1 MFGLLLAAVAC
12 RWCSALLVV
21 VTGATGELGRALVQ
35 QARAL
40 SPPSSFSS
48 SSPQELT
55 LVLGCRD
62 ESRLSLS
69 PPFPP
74 GCFPLPLGDLSDL
87 SSIPSTS
94 ALIASFAATSSRVV
108 LINAAGVCLS
118 GLDSSILSQSV
129 AVNSLYPVLLA
140 TALHHRLHSAAALQV
155 INVSSGDGQLCY
167 LDSALAAS
175 VSALDSIDAW
185 ERFCREIQPPAP
197 TALGGGGELAFS
209 PGGTPAY
216 SVSKALLTKGSALL
230 QREWDKPEQT
240 PPPPTTTRTKTRSS
254 SSGGGGGIL
263 RRQALCLCPGDF
275 LSPMSSASERVSP
288 LLRTAAEAA
297 DDVWHMVFF
306 ADAYEGGGYYHLREP
321 AEL

>member
-1 MFGLLLAAVAC
+1 MFALLFLAASAC

-35 QARAL
+35 QARG
-40 SPPSSFSS
+40 SSSSFSA

-62 ESRLSLS
+62 ASRLSLS

-129 AVNSLYPVLLA
+129 AVNCLYPVLLA

-230 QREWDKPEQT
+230 QREWDKQT
-240 PPPPTTTRTKTRSS
+240 PPTTTTTRTRSS
-254 SSGGGGGIL
+254 SSGGSGGIL

-306 ADAYEGGGYYHLREP
+306 ADAYESGGYYHLREP